1 MYIAICD
8 DNIADRKQ
16 MERLLKR
23 EADKY
28 IKAGDTLYT
37 DSFGNQEALLSH
49 PMQYDAF
56 FIDMCHTEGVT
67 TNSIV
72 RALFHKGVTA
82 PIVLC
87 CSEINYREEGYPENV
102 FFLDKPI
109 HPEELSEIIA
119 RSKVLQSEAP
129 GTLEL
134 RDDKGTYY
142 VTEPDIL
149 YATRKG
155 RRMLVQLQSGRVVET
170 TSTLSNLFSQWESFK
185 VFVPL
190 GNHAIINCR
199 YVKNLGWFR
208 IYMKNDQS
216 FFLPRSMRIYI
227 QEICARVGYDL

>member
-87 CSEINYREEGYPENV
+87 CSEINYRVLNLPDNC

-109 HPEELSEIIA
+109 RVSELSASVDRALEIKHAAKAMI
-119 RSKVLQSEAP
+119 
-129 GTLEL
+129 EL
-134 RDDKGTYY
+134 RVENETRY
-142 VTEPDIL
+142 VTEESIAYAVEAGRSLHIHFTDGSVVSIL
-149 YATRKG
+149 DNAVNFYDGLDQFKS
-155 RRMLVQLQSGRVVET
+155 LVALSDKIVINLDQLAQTG
-170 TSTLSNLFSQWESFK
+170 LFSATMKDGAKFHIS
-185 VFVPL
+185 P
-190 GNHAIINCR
+190 AISKR
-199 YVKNLGWFR
+199 LRQVLSER
-208 IYMKNDQS
+208 
-216 FFLPRSMRIYI
+216 
-227 QEICARVGYDL
+227 